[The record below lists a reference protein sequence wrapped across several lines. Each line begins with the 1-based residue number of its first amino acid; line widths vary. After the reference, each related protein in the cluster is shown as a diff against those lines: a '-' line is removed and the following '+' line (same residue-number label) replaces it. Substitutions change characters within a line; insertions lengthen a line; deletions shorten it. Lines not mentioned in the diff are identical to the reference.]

1 MRSFLRG
8 IAIVCLIVIFVF
20 CAFTTG
26 AFILE
31 NI

>member
-1 MRSFLRG
+1 MKSFLEG
-8 IAIVCLIVIFVF
+8 VAIACLIVIFVF